1 MVKKSK
7 KNKIKKKKTQTK
19 KGIGILPDRRK
30 LMDKA
35 IRGELKKLLKNNV
48 IDKDLYDCIISSGDI
63 FDITVANIEQDMKL
77 KTKDLVKYLLINS
90 ECNYIGKTIGVLE
103 DDIRSNSPEFF
114 RCVKKNNLIERV
126 VIQEI
131 NKGAFRSIGEL
142 FKIILEQ
149 PECEDTDI

>member
-1 MVKKSK
+1 
-7 KNKIKKKKTQTK
+7 
-19 KGIGILPDRRK
+19 
-30 LMDKA
+30 
-35 IRGELKKLLKNNV
+35 
-48 IDKDLYDCIISSGDI
+48 
-63 FDITVANIEQDMKL
+63 MKL

-103 DDIRSNSPEFF
+103 DDIRSNSSEFF

-149 PECEDTDI
+149 PECGDIDI